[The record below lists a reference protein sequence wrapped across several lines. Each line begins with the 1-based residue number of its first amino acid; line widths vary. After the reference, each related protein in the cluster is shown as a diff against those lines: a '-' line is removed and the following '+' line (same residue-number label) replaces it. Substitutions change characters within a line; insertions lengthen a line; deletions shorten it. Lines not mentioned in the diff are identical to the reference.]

1 LATDPYND
9 AAAVYI
15 AAVAGAGF
23 RRFQVFK
30 VIGILICSMFVTNA
44 ALAKDWPTW
53 WHHHPDT
60 VSAPEIDPASAL
72 SGLTLLVGG
81 LAVVRGRRKK

>member
-1 LATDPYND
+1 L
-9 AAAVYI
+9 
-15 AAVAGAGF
+15 
-23 RRFQVFK
+23 RRIHVLKVF
-30 VIGILICSMFVTNA
+30 GILIGSMFVTGA
-44 ALAKDWPTW
+44 ALAHERPTW
-53 WHHHPDT
+53 WHHHSDQA

>member
-1 LATDPYND
+1 MYKFVAIAILAFS
-9 AAAVYI
+9 ASGI
-15 AAVAGAGF
+15 AFADGD
-23 RRFQVFK
+23 
-30 VIGILICSMFVTNA
+30 
-44 ALAKDWPTW
+44 KDHSWTPSW
-53 WHHHPDT
+53 WHHHP

>member
-1 LATDPYND
+1 
-9 AAAVYI
+9 
-15 AAVAGAGF
+15 
-23 RRFQVFK
+23 VFK
-30 VIGILICSMFVTNA
+30 VVGILICSLFVTEA
-44 ALAKDWPTW
+44 ALAHDWPTW
-53 WHHHPDT
+53 RHRGP